1 MSVKDYNVEPEL
13 NVSISGINIAEG
25 CAPSGINDAIRQLMA
40 DLKEEQN
47 ARAARDSGQD
57 AATAAAQKSAD
68 DAQTAADAAK
78 STADGKAPKAHAS
91 TATTYGIGTGSNY
104 GHVKL
109 SDSTSSTSAASKGI
123 AASPKAVKDAYDK
136 AVAAYLPVGS
146 VIAFAGNP
154 SSAPSGYLLCNG
166 AAVSRTTYASL
177 FAAIGTTYGTGNGSS
192 TFNLPNLTDKFI
204 QGSGTAGTAKAAGL
218 PGISGSLG
226 RVPFVNSIEASGAFI
241 LDGQAGAVS
250 TGYNTTQTAYVG
262 LNASRS
268 SEIYGSSTTVQPPA
282 VTMRYYIK

>member
-13 NVSISGINIAEG
+13 NVSISGINSAGG

-40 DLKEEQN
+40 DVKEEQN

-68 DAQTAADAAK
+68 DAQTAADAAQ

-91 TATTYGIGTGSNY
+91 TATTYGIGTSSNY

-123 AASPKAVKDAYDK
+123 AASPKAVKAAYDK
-136 AVAAYLPVGS
+136 AAAAYLPVGS

-166 AAVSRTTYASL
+166 AAVSRTTYAAL
-177 FAAIGTTYGTGNGSS
+177 FEAIGTAYG
-192 TFNLPNLTDKFI
+192 
-204 QGSGTAGTAKAAGL
+204 AG
-218 PGISGSLG
+218 
-226 RVPFVNSIEASGAFI
+226 
-241 LDGQAGAVS
+241 
-250 TGYNTTQTAYVG
+250 
-262 LNASRS
+262 
-268 SEIYGSSTTVQPPA
+268 
-282 VTMRYYIK
+282 